1 MTVPR
6 DDTAPG
12 SRVDD
17 PGSPGDDP
25 ESPGDDREEPIA
37 PRPRKRS
44 QSIGQSIGGVLFGF
58 EQQVWRNVPP
68 PHELVHHA
76 RPDDPVPAGDG
87 GFMTLEIPEPLGPA
101 TSAPADAARPEPEIH
116 DLAERVTVPM
126 RIVEPMATVD
136 VGALVD
142 RALPAVGAQIEAA
155 GLAIDGPP
163 YVRYHDWGDKTAD
176 LEIGFPVAGDPEA
189 LAALGVA
196 MPRGAPGRSLLPGGP
211 CAVAVHVG
219 PYPDL
224 PATWGRL
231 MTWTWDRD
239 LVTAG
244 PTWESY
250 VDNPDLVDAAVLR
263 TEVFRPIRG

>member
-1 MTVPR
+1 
-6 DDTAPG
+6 
-12 SRVDD
+12 
-17 PGSPGDDP
+17 
-25 ESPGDDREEPIA
+25 
-37 PRPRKRS
+37 
-44 QSIGQSIGGVLFGF
+44 VLFGF

-101 TSAPADAARPEPEIH
+101 PSAPADAARPGPEIR
-116 DLAERVTVPM
+116 DLAERVTIAM

-142 RALPAVGAQIEAA
+142 RALPVVRARIEAA

-163 YVRYHDWGDKTAD
+163 YVRYHDWGNETAT
-176 LEIGFPVAGDPEA
+176 LEIGFPVAGDPGA

-196 MPRGAPGRSLLPGGP
+196 IPRGAPGRSSLPGGP

-219 PYPDL
+219 PHQEL

-239 LVTAG
+239 LVTSG

-250 VDNPDLVDAAVLR
+250 VDNPDLVDSAGLR
-263 TEVFRPIRG
+263 TEVFRPIRA